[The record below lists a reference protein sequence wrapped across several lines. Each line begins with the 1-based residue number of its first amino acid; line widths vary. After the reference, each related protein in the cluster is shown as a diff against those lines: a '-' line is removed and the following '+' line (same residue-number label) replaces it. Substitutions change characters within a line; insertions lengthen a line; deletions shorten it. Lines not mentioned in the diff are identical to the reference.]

1 MPTGT
6 HPVDTRRSFNVA
18 DVVQTFYRRSND
30 VVCLLGM
37 TIDKKQNQNRKL
49 GHPKFSVIDNTPDAV
64 NTDSFKV
71 TTETLEK
78 DVKYVQI

>member
-1 MPTGT
+1 
-6 HPVDTRRSFNVA
+6 
-18 DVVQTFYRRSND
+18 
-30 VVCLLGM
+30 M

-49 GHPKFSVIDNTPDAV
+49 RHPKFSVIDNTPDAV